1 MNKTIYL
8 LIAIISIVLISRF
21 MNKTKNGLKSG
32 AYNTTWLKNK
42 DVLFSA
48 PDSPETTK
56 KSQIMVI
63 ISGQFRSNPEWFFNH
78 ITLEVRNSRYIVIGA
93 WDIPLYETIKYGQN
107 AMDKLGI
114 IDAGVSSVTGFSA
127 GGSNILREYE
137 KNTFGRVMILD
148 PAVSPVQEHK
158 DFGNEVIFL
167 YGSNL
172 HDKYNTY
179 ADEYDTIVENIIENG
194 GIVEELNFDHYDFP
208 YYGFNK
214 YKNEL

>member
-78 ITLEVRNSRYIVIGA
+78 IPLEVRNSRYIVIGA

-107 AMDKLGI
+107 EMDKLGI

-127 GGSNILREYE
+127 GGSNILSEYE

-158 DFGNEVIFL
+158 EFGNEVIFL

-179 ADEYDTIVENIIENG
+179 ADEYCVCIVLIMQVRSI
-194 GIVEELNFDHYDFP
+194 
-208 YYGFNK
+208 
-214 YKNEL
+214 

>member
-78 ITLEVRNSRYIVIGA
+78 IPLEVKNSRYIVIGA

-107 AMDKLGI
+107 EMDKLGI

-158 DFGNEVIFL
+158 EFGNEVIFL

-179 ADEYDTIVENIIENG
+179 ADEYDTIVKNVIKNG

>member
-78 ITLEVRNSRYIVIGA
+78 IPLEVKNSRYIVIGA

-107 AMDKLGI
+107 EMDKLGI

-158 DFGNEVIFL
+158 EFGNEVIFL

-179 ADEYDTIVENIIENG
+179 ADEYDTIVLNVIKNG